1 MKYTYVSRVFIV
13 GLSLICQIKGM
24 TQQSKQPPGLSA
36 IRQQDLRTD
45 LFEMAGDHFRGR
57 EAGTLDEL
65 KTSVWWVNKLEKI
78 GLKPAGDDGTYFQFF
93 NMVRNR
99 VSNAST
105 ISLNNKK
112 LVLWQ
117 DVLIAQTAPANVS
130 APVVFAGS
138 ADKADLDKL
147 DIKGKAVA
155 VQV

>member
-1 MKYTYVSRVFIV
+1 MA
-13 GLSLICQIKGM
+13 
-24 TQQSKQPPGLSA
+24 QQSNQPPGLNA
-36 IRQQDLRTD
+36 IRQEDLRTD

-65 KTSVWWVNKLEKI
+65 KTSVWWVNKLERI

-117 DVLIAQTAPANVS
+117 DVLIAQTAPAYVS

-138 ADKADLDKL
+138 ADKADLDRRQ
-147 DIKGKAVA
+147 A
-155 VQV
+155 